1 MAETIPVRVLRPIY
15 MAGERVAAGT
25 VLQLVPLAA
34 ADAVDSGRCVLASK
48 ADETVVAVDSG
59 RCVLAS
65 KADETV
71 VRAAVLDNIKATVR
85 STQPDGWPWQPR

>member
-48 ADETVVAVDSG
+48 ADETVV
-59 RCVLAS
+59 
-65 KADETV
+65 
-71 VRAAVLDNIKATVR
+71 RAAVLDNIKATVR
-85 STQPDGWPWQPR
+85 STQPPDWPWRPA

>member
-48 ADETVVAVDSG
+48 ADETVV
-59 RCVLAS
+59 
-65 KADETV
+65 
-71 VRAAVLDNIKATVR
+71 RAAVLDNIKATVR